1 MSENYDTLLTLEIQ
15 YEFISTT
22 LFLIFYRYVRVRNL
36 LQGYELQQ
44 RTHSTRP
51 IIKFQ
56 EKRMCNGK
64 AYKLGMNF

>member
-36 LQGYELQQ
+36 LQGYEL
-44 RTHSTRP
+44 P
-51 IIKFQ
+51 IENTLYQTSHKISR
-56 EKRMCNGK
+56 EKDV
-64 AYKLGMNF
+64 